1 MLTPKDVLYLEDV
14 LDQTFVLSKRL
25 ENEMELLETEEVIEC
40 IQNSNEKLKEL
51 FKDLLSILEE
61 EAA

>member
-25 ENEMELLETEEVIEC
+25 ENETELLETEEVIEC
-40 IQNSNEKLKEL
+40 IQNTNEKLKEL

>member
-25 ENEMELLETEEVIEC
+25 ENEIELLETEEVIES
-40 IQNSNEKLKEL
+40 IQNTNEKLKEL